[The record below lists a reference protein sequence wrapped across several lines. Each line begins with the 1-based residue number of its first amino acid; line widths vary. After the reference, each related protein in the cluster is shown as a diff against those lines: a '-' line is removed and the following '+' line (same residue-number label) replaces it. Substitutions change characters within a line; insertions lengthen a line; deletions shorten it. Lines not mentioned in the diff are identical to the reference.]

1 MAADESLRHRL
12 STQAR
17 AVRTRIAVW
26 VVLLTALALVGAGMA
41 AYFVESD
48 RIDRR
53 VNQAI
58 QQELDE
64 FDKLQS
70 RRVRADVRQRVRG
83 S

>member
-53 VNQAI
+53 VTQAV

-70 RRVRADVRQRVRG
+70 PESGQTFTTAPRG